1 MKPPPWLRSLIAALA
16 LSALAITLPLNSHW
30 RSLEYWVF
38 DLWTQ
43 VAPHPVQTLPITLVT
58 IDDLSLQQLR
68 MRWPWSRRVHAHI
81 IERLKALGAH
91 LIVFDVLFS
100 QATKSDEDQALAE
113 AIRQAGNVIL
123 VAARRNQDTSYGTL
137 TTRQEPLPLFQEAG
151 AQIGL
156 ANLGFDTDLVVREVP
171 EGREILWRQILNR
184 LAQLVPDIDPEV
196 PRREGAMI
204 RFFGPAR
211 NFPEVPIFKVL
222 DDPPSL
228 SPDAFDGQVV
238 LIGRVSRA
246 TVDLGSDADLFA
258 TPFTAHSGIMIP
270 GVEIHATLLEN
281 GVRRLAITPFEP
293 LSLWLLTIL
302 VGLAVSFVLPHLGII
317 TGGLYAA
324 SLLAALWGASYG
336 LFVTQA
342 RWLPVLALS
351 TPPLLAFFGKF
362 LFFVIQERRQKNAIR
377 QMFALYVPPDVVQS
391 LTAHPERLSL
401 GGESREL
408 SVLFTDL
415 EGFTSHSETLGPRR
429 IARLINLY
437 LDAMTQVIFDHGGTV
452 DKYIGDAIMAF
463 WNAPLEI
470 PNHPRQALAAALAMQ
485 QALPALNTRLQA
497 EGLPAI
503 AMRIG
508 LHSGE
513 AIVGNLG
520 STRRFSY
527 TAVGDTVNLAARLEP
542 LNKHFGTAVLVS
554 EDTARCA
561 GELIPLRILDR
572 VRVRG
577 RNRPLSVY
585 TIAPDAAFAQ
595 RAGQA
600 FAAYRER
607 RWDEAQALLTEQLSD
622 CPKDPASLALIA
634 RIESFRVT
642 PPPEEWDG
650 TGA

>member
-1 MKPPPWLRSLIAALA
+1 MKLPLWFQSLSAAIFLTAGAIA
-16 LSALAITLPLNSHW
+16 LSLDPRWHNLEHW
-30 RSLEYWVF
+30 AF
-38 DLWTQ
+38 DLWTE
-43 VAPHPVQTLPITLVT
+43 VAPRPGQALPITLVT
-58 IDDLSLQQLR
+58 IDDLSLQQLHL
-68 MRWPWSRRVHAHI
+68 RWPWPRRVHARI
-81 IERLKALGAH
+81 VERLKAMGAS

-100 QATKSDEDQALAE
+100 QATEPDEDQALAE
-113 AIRQAGNVIL
+113 AIRKAGNVIL
-123 VAARRNQDTSYGTL
+123 VAARRNQDTAYGTL
-137 TTRQEPLPLFQEAG
+137 VTRQEPLTLFQEAG

-156 ANLGFDTDLVVREVP
+156 ANLGLDADLVVRNVP
-171 EGREILWRQILNR
+171 EGREILWRQMLNR
-184 LAQLVPDIDPEV
+184 LAQMVPDIDPEV
-196 PRREGAMI
+196 PPREGALI

-211 NFPEVPIFKVL
+211 NFPEVPVFKVL

-228 SPDAFDGQVV
+228 PSDAFEGQVV
-238 LIGRVSRA
+238 LIGRTSRA
-246 TVDLGSDADLFA
+246 TAELGGDADLFA

-281 GVRRLAITPFEP
+281 GVRRLAIVPIES

-302 VGLAVSFVLPHLGII
+302 VGLAASFVLPHLGVM
-317 TGGLYAA
+317 TGGLYTL
-324 SLLAALWGASYG
+324 SLLAAVWGASYA

-351 TPPLLAFFGKF
+351 TPPLLAFLGKF
-362 LFFVIQERRQKNAIR
+362 LIFIIQERRHKNAIR
-377 QMFALYVPPDVVQS
+377 QMFALYVPPDVVQA
-391 LTAHPERLSL
+391 LAAHPERLSL

-415 EGFTSHSETLGPRR
+415 EGFTSHSEILGPRR

-437 LDAMTQVIFDHGGTV
+437 LDAMSQVVFDHGGTV

-463 WNAPLEI
+463 WNAPLEV

-485 QALPALNTRLQA
+485 EALPILNTRLQA

-527 TAVGDTVNLAARLEP
+527 TAIGDTVNLAARLEP
-542 LNKHFGTAVLVS
+542 LNKRFGTAILVS
-554 EDTARCA
+554 EDIARLA
-561 GELIPLRILDR
+561 GDLTPLRILDR
-572 VRVRG
+572 IRVRG

-585 TIAPDAAFAQ
+585 TVAPNAAFAQ

-607 RWDEAQALLTEQLSD
+607 RWDEAHALLTEQLAD
-622 CPKDPASLALIA
+622 CPNDAATLALLA
-634 RIESFRVT
+634 RIERFRMT
-642 PPPEEWDG
+642 PPPADWDG
-650 TGA
+650 TE